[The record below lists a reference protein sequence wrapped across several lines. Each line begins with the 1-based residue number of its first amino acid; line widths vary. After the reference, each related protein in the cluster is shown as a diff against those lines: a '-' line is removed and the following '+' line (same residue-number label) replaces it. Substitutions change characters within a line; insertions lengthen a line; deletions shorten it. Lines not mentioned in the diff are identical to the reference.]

1 MSNDQKKNPPINYT
15 NKEFS
20 SIRQDLLELAERFYP
35 DTFQDFSD
43 ASFGA
48 MMIDA
53 VAYVAD
59 QMALTID
66 YNVNEAFLDTA
77 FQKSNIMRHGRVLG
91 YKNMGRPSTYGVVA
105 IYILVPANSSGMGP
119 DENYIPVMQ
128 KGSTFTSNTGLAFTL
143 LGNVD
148 FKDTSNQI
156 VVARVNNSTGAP
168 THYAIKAYGNVVS
181 GRLSQTE
188 VTVGAYEKFKRI
200 NLNIANLSEIVSV
213 FDSSGNEYFEVDYLS
228 QDMVFKEITNQNFK
242 NDNTPSILK
251 PYLVSRKFIVIRNSD
266 NSVVLQFG
274 SGNENESNVIANP
287 QNVAIDVF
295 GKSYVSD
302 TTFDPTKI
310 SKNTNFGIV
319 PSNTVLTINY
329 RSTNPTN
336 SNVAASGITKV
347 EKVLFQFENE
357 NELNAGLVTNIIGS
371 TEVQNEVPITGDT
384 SNLTNDELKN
394 VIYDTFPTQNR
405 AVTQADYENLCY
417 RMPSKFGRIKRVSA
431 QKDPDSQKRNLNMYV
446 ISENS
451 EGKLIN
457 SNQTIKD
464 NLKTWL
470 NQYRMINDTVDILDA
485 YIINLSI
492 EFVVKSISGADK
504 NTVLG
509 EATEIIKNKFSD
521 GFFIGEP
528 IYISD
533 IFSELKKAQ
542 NILDVV
548 SVRVTNKTGGN
559 YSSIN
564 FDTSL
569 NYSPD
574 GTHIICPKNAIFE
587 VKFPNTD
594 IKGKIT

>member
-1 MSNDQKKNPPINYT
+1 MSDQEKKNLPINYT

-48 MMIDA
+48 LMIDA

-77 FQKSNIMRHGRVLG
+77 FQKNNIIRHGRVLG
-91 YKNMGRPSTYGVVA
+91 YKNTGRPSTFGTVA
-105 IYILVPANSSGMGP
+105 IYVMIPANVSGMGP
-119 DENYIPVMQ
+119 NEQYIPIMQ
-128 KGSTFTSNTGLAFTL
+128 RGAVFTSTTGLSFTL
-143 LGNVD
+143 TDNVD

-156 VVARVNNSTGAP
+156 VVARVNNVTGAP

-181 GRLSQTE
+181 GKLAQTQ
-188 VTVGAYEKFKRI
+188 VTCGPYEKFKRI
-200 NLNIANLSEIVSV
+200 NLNIPNLSEVISV

-228 QDMVFKEITNQNFK
+228 QDMVFKEMSNKNFK

-251 PYLVSRKFIVIRNSD
+251 PYLVSRKFVILRNSD
-266 NSVVLQFG
+266 NSTVIQFG
-274 SGNENESNVIANP
+274 SGKENESNVIASP
-287 QNVAIDVF
+287 QNVAVNVF
-295 GKSYVSD
+295 GKSYITD
-302 TTFDPTKI
+302 TTFDPSKI
-310 SKNTNFGIV
+310 SKNSNFGIV

-329 RSTNPTN
+329 RTTNPSN
-336 SNVAASGITKV
+336 SNVAVAAVNKV
-347 EKVLFQFENE
+347 QNISLQFENE
-357 NELNAGLVTNIIGS
+357 SELNAGTVTNIMS
-371 TEVQNEVPITGDT
+371 SVEVQNETPITGDT
-384 SNLTNDELKN
+384 ANLTNTELKN

-417 RMPSKFGRIKRVSA
+417 RMPSKFGSIKRVST
-431 QKDPDSQKRNLNMYV
+431 QKDPNSQKRNLNLYV
-446 ISENS
+446 MSEDS
-451 EGKLIN
+451 QGKLIS
-457 SNQTIKD
+457 SNQTIKS

-485 YIINLSI
+485 YIINLGI
-492 EFVVKSISGADK
+492 DFVIKCISGADK

-509 EATEIIKNKFSD
+509 EAAQIIKNKFND

-528 IYISD
+528 LYISD
-533 IFSELKKAQ
+533 IYSELKKAQ
-542 NILDVV
+542 NILDVI
-548 SVRVTNKTGGN
+548 SVTIVNKTGGS

-564 FDTSL
+564 FDTSQ
-569 NYSPD
+569 NFSPD
-574 GTHIICPKNAIFE
+574 GTQLVCPKNGIFE
-587 VKFPNTD
+587 IKFPETD